1 LSPSSNTGG
10 HSFLYDKPER
20 CWNDPPLVQ
29 ERQPKVFYFKK
40 WQTLHLLNCEG
51 ESRIKIKN
59 PILTT
64 VFRVV

>member
-1 LSPSSNTGG
+1 MKPEYSDILYNPTHTGG

-40 WQTLHLLNCEG
+40 WQALHLLNF
-51 ESRIKIKN
+51 N
-59 PILTT
+59 
-64 VFRVV
+64 